1 MDQGLCHILNSRHL
15 INFPLELK
23 KEGETSVHTIEN
35 DDKKEEVIKDHYL

>member
-1 MDQGLCHILNSRHL
+1 MDQGPYILNSRHL